1 MVQGMGDDYQAG
13 WSLNQG
19 GWNWGNWFGGSGNPF
34 MDIFAVTMANFK
46 FQNYTGGGSMWNG
59 FMGGGMGNFQM
70 SPYGGAEYSF
80 SGAGGGGS
88 VSTKAP
94 KTSDERIA
102 ELKVKNKHKA
112 MTELLETYLKTLN
125 TNGNERIG
133 LEDLLGHEGKP
144 ETQEGYDALKA
155 YYTANKEK
163 IITALKGTDEW
174 KKNVELNM
182 NNMIEIEGTTKTSL
196 VTSDLLNGD
205 DLKLE
210 IDVMEYMEWSMT
222 TGKSFFHLESSG
234 DEVKKVNKAI
244 YKALKKKIS
253 DLKSGSSYSLLSKT
267 TKDMLNKAYLH
278 AADVENNDVNFG
290 CIANKE
296 TKIESACAIMYYWL
310 RMANA
315 EVYASKYACLSDDFA
330 DDALLG
336 KNAIVNLTR
345 KDLSLTEKFKDGN
358 YFKRN
363 NNSSTG
369 TKTWQVKYDGS

>member
-125 TNGNERIG
+125 TNGNEHIG
-133 LEDLLGHEGKP
+133 LDDLLGHEGKP

-155 YYTANKEK
+155 YYTANKDK

-174 KKNVELNM
+174 KKNVLLNM
-182 NNMIEIEGTTKTSL
+182 NNTIEINGTTMDSL
-196 VTSDLLNGD
+196 RTTDLLNGD
-205 DLKLE
+205 DLKSE

-222 TGKSFFHLESSG
+222 TCKSFFHLTNSS

-267 TKDMLNKAYLH
+267 TKDMLNNAYLH
-278 AADVENNDVNFG
+278 AADVENKDVNFG
-290 CIANKE
+290 CIENKE

-330 DDALLG
+330 EDALLG

-345 KDLSLTEKFKDGN
+345 IDLHTTEHFCNGKF
-358 YFKRN
+358 FKRN

-369 TKTWQVKYDGS
+369 TKTWQVEYDGS